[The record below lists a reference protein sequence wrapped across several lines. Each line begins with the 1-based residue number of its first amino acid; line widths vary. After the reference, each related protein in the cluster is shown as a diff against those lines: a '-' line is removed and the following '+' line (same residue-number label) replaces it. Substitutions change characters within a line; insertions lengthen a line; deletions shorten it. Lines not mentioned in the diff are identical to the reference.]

1 MDTIRLLFV
10 VAAHKNRKVYQLD
23 VKSAFLNGILQE
35 EIYVEYP
42 AAFVIQG
49 KEDKVYLLKK
59 ALYGLKQA
67 PRAWYGRID
76 VYLISSGFQKILSE
90 ATLYVKKINNDVLII
105 SLYVDDLLVIGSNTQ
120 QVEKFKKKMMQVFEM
135 TDLGLMSFF
144 LGMEIK
150 QSKEEIFFCQK
161 KYAKKILKKFHMKN
175 CKPTTTPMNQKDKF
189 SKEDGTARV
198 DE

>member
-42 AAFVIQG
+42 AVFVIQG
-49 KEDKVYLLKK
+49 NEDKVYLLKK
-59 ALYGLKQA
+59 TLYGLKQA

-76 VYLISSGFQKILSE
+76 DYLISSSFQKSLSKV
-90 ATLYVKKINNDVLII
+90 TLYVKKINNDVLII
-105 SLYVDDLLVIGSNTQ
+105 SLYVDDLLVTGSNTQ
-120 QVEKFKKKMMQVFEM
+120 QVEEFKQKMIQIFEM

-150 QSKEEIFFCQK
+150 QSKEEICERNLEEISYGELQTSN
-161 KYAKKILKKFHMKN
+161 HSN
-175 CKPTTTPMNQKDKF
+175 E
-189 SKEDGTARV
+189 SKR
-198 DE
+198 

>member
-1 MDTIRLLFV
+1 LFV

-42 AAFVIQG
+42 AVFVIQG
-49 KEDKVYLLKK
+49 NEDKVYLLKK
-59 ALYGLKQA
+59 TLYGLKQA

-76 VYLISSGFQKILSE
+76 DYLISSSFQKSLSKV
-90 ATLYVKKINNDVLII
+90 TLYVKKINNDVLII
-105 SLYVDDLLVIGSNTQ
+105 SLYVDDLLVTGSNTQ
-120 QVEKFKKKMMQVFEM
+120 QVEEFKQKMIQIFEM

-150 QSKEEIFFCQK
+150 QSKEEIFIC
-161 KYAKKILKKFHMKN
+161 
-175 CKPTTTPMNQKDKF
+175 
-189 SKEDGTARV
+189 
-198 DE
+198 